1 MKYGAWML
9 VLILLALNGNAL
21 AVSYTN
27 SGDTYTYTCT
37 DDLGGAYRWALRNE
51 SYTAA
56 LTDWT
61 WDGGTVGKLPG
72 YISLEADFPLP
83 MVTPTTPRPWYNVAL
98 YNTEPSVTVYSTLWW
113 ADGTSV
119 SGLPIVMPQ
128 SAVPEPC
135 GLLVF
140 AVCLTALNRCRKR
153 KR

>member
-1 MKYGAWML
+1 MKYVWML
-9 VLILLALNGNAL
+9 VLILLALGGNAVAL
-21 AVSYTN
+21 GYTEW
-27 SGDTYTYTCT
+27 GDTYTYTCT
-37 DDLGGAYRWALRNE
+37 DADGVYRWALRNE
-51 SYTAA
+51 SPDVP
-56 LTDWT
+56 LVDWT
-61 WDGGTVGKLPG
+61 WADGRVGGLSG
-72 YISLEADFPLP
+72 AISLEADFPLP